1 MDRVF
6 MIFPVTQLSK
16 IDFSQVLETS
26 AETVRKSVD
35 GTKTFVKWEG
45 ENEPACLSKV
55 TGKSGPH
62 TYEEM
67 VAILATEEWTAPVD
81 MNPS

>member
-26 AETVRKSVD
+26 SETVRKSVD

-45 ENEPACLSKV
+45 ESEPACLSSV

-67 VAILATEEWTAPVD
+67 IAILATEEWTAPVD
-81 MNPS
+81 MNGV